1 MSPEQENWAVSAVI
15 AGVGCA
21 IIGCGAL
28 MFGWIMD
35 ERAAEAAE
43 PDSGTITEM
52 EFDFEDITWCVW
64 YEDEQGNEGDD
75 CIGHDEYDRLDVGDE
90 YTKGDL

>member
-1 MSPEQENWAVSAVI
+1 MSPEQENWAVSGVI
-15 AGVGCA
+15 AGVGCV

-52 EFDFEDITWCVW
+52 EYDFEDFTYCIW
-64 YEDEQGNEGDD
+64 YEDENGNEGDD
-75 CIGHDEYDRLDVGDE
+75 CIGRAEYNDLEVGDHYE
-90 YTKGDL
+90 Q